1 MRALGLWVGVASLI
15 ASPAFGQVSQGGG
28 VTPAAKEA
36 KAFTDC
42 YGAIHLQMAAQR
54 VTPERYKMVAEGA
67 CLDEERATLDA
78 AEAYFSAMD
87 GGHSD
92 VTARTMQNLR
102 AFHRQFRAQQ
112 ISQYAVMYETAQQQR
127 GVQP

>member
-1 MRALGLWVGVASLI
+1 MKALGVWIGAAALL
-15 ASPAFGQVSQGGG
+15 ASPAFGQGSQEGGT
-28 VTPAAKEA
+28 TPAAREA

-54 VTPERYKMVAEGA
+54 VTPERYQMVAEGA

-78 AEAYFSAMD
+78 AEAYFKAMD

-112 ISQYAVMYETAQQQR
+112 ISQYTVMYETAQKR
-127 GVQP
+127 GGQP

>member
-1 MRALGLWVGVASLI
+1 MKALGVCIGAAALLT
-15 ASPAFGQVSQGGG
+15 SPAFGQASQGGG
-28 VTPAAKEA
+28 GTPAGSEA

-42 YGAIHLQMAAQR
+42 YGAIHLQMVAQR
-54 VTPERYKMVAEGA
+54 VTPERYQMVAEGA

-78 AEAYFSAMD
+78 AEAYFKAMD

-102 AFHRQFRAQQ
+102 AFHRQFRVQQ
-112 ISQYAVMYETAQQQR
+112 ISQYTVMYETAQKPR
-127 GVQP
+127 GNQP